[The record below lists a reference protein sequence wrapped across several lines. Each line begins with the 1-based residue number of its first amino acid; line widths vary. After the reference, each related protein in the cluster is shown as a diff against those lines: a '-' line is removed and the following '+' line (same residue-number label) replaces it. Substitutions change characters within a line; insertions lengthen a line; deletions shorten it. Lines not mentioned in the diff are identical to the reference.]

1 MLRVHGRFTVY
12 LQLNLAVHAY
22 NLSIM
27 RLLSV
32 LVFPLLFCAL
42 AQAQPSPK
50 PKLVVTPLTDRVY
63 AHVTY
68 GVYQNN
74 PIPSNGLIIRTN
86 DGVVLVDT
94 GWDTVDDTDNTRQ
107 LLQWVADSLHQPVR
121 LCIVTHA
128 HEDRVGGIS
137 ELRKAGIRVISTPL
151 TAQKSV
157 KLGYEAPEG
166 ILPADTTFTIGQV
179 AIRCYFPGEGH
190 TSDNIVVWLP
200 TQQILHGGC
209 FVKSVAAFGMGNI
222 ADANLGEWANSVRR
236 VMTQFGTA
244 KVVVPGHEA
253 WGDTKS
259 LEHTLR
265 LLEKHAASK
274 R

>member
-1 MLRVHGRFTVY
+1 
-12 LQLNLAVHAY
+12 
-22 NLSIM
+22 M
-27 RLLSV
+27 RIL
-32 LVFPLLFCAL
+32 PALLFSLLCGL
-42 AQAQPSPK
+42 AQAQTLQK
-50 PKLVVTPLTDRVY
+50 PKLTVVQLSDQVY
-63 AHVTY
+63 VHRSY
-68 GVYQNN
+68 GIYQNTA
-74 PIPSNGLIIRTN
+74 IPSNGLIIKTSA
-86 DGVVLVDT
+86 GVVLIDT
-94 GWDTVDDTDNTRQ
+94 GWDTKDDTGNTRQ
-107 LLQWVADSLHQPVR
+107 LLQWVADSLGQPVR

-166 ILPADTTFTIGQV
+166 ILPNDTTFTVGQEP
-179 AIRCYFPGEGH
+179 IRCYFPGEGH

-200 TQQILHGGC
+200 NQQILHGGC

-222 ADANLGEWANSVRR
+222 ADANLTEWATSVRR
-236 VMTQFGTA
+236 VMNQFGTA
-244 KVVVPGHEA
+244 KTVVPGHEE

-265 LLEKHAASK
+265 LLEKHASSK